1 MDVEKANATD
11 IDELV
16 ELRIAYLTEDNGAL
30 DRVVEESI
38 RTDLPG
44 YYASHLGKDL
54 HAYAIREGGRI
65 ASCAFLIVV
74 EKPMSPAFMS
84 GKTGIVLNVYTR
96 PESRRQGHARKL
108 MEAMLADAKAMD
120 LAVIELKAT
129 VDGYPLYRSVGF
141 ADDNSKYHQMK
152 WVNR

>member
-65 ASCAFLIVV
+65 DSCAFLIVV

-129 VDGYPLYRSVGF
+129 DDGYPLYRSVGF

>member
-1 MDVEKANATD
+1 MDIETASVADVDA
-11 IDELV
+11 LV
-16 ELRIAYLTEDNGAL
+16 ELRIAYLTEDNGTL
-30 DRVVEESI
+30 DAGDAEAI
-38 RTDLPG
+38 RAGLPG
-44 YYASHLGKDL
+44 YYAEHLGKDL
-54 HAYAIREGGRI
+54 HAYVIREGGTI
-65 ASCAFLIVV
+65 VSCAFLIVV
-74 EKPMSPAFMS
+74 EKPLSPAFLT

-129 VDGYPLYRSVGF
+129 DDGYPLYRSVGF

>member
-84 GKTGIVLNVYTR
+84 GKTGIVLNVY
-96 PESRRQGHARKL
+96 ARK
-108 MEAMLADAKAMD
+108 AGG
-120 LAVIELKAT
+120 KAT
-129 VDGYPLYRSVGF
+129 RGSSWKRCLPTPRPWTS
-141 ADDNSKYHQMK
+141 
-152 WVNR
+152 R